1 MLWCLATSSYVAS
14 YETTDQ
20 PPQGN
25 LALFA
30 VLFLVCCVEA
40 VIVKVVSEEMRA
52 DSAAEAT
59 DQLARRIS

>member
-1 MLWCLATSSYVAS
+1 MFWCLATSSYVAS
-14 YETTDQ
+14 LETTDQ

-52 DSAAEAT
+52 DSPP
-59 DQLARRIS
+59 DQLARRTS